1 MKTITQSDLSLIR
14 DKAISYFISYS
25 PRCRL
30 EGMAVD
36 LTDEEKRN
44 MAYLESCV
52 MLLNQLGVV
61 DMDKFQKVFPPPF
74 TRVQNTVWEEK

>member
-1 MKTITQSDLSLIR
+1 MKLTHSDLHLIK
-14 DKAISYFISYS
+14 DKAINYFISYN

-30 EGMAVD
+30 EGMTND

-44 MAYLESCV
+44 LAYLESCI

-61 DMDKFQKVFPPPF
+61 DMEKLKEVFPTPF
-74 TRVQNTVWEEK
+74 TRVQNTVWDD